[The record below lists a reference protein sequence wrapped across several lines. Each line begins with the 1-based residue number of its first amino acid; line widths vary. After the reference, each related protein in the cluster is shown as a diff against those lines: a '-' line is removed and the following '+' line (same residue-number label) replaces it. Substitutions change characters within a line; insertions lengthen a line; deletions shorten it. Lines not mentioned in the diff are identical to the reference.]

1 MKNLTNKVGDNQ
13 SIKDEITALNFSGF
27 LVLLIFTVSS
37 YILVRLSPEPLTNEH
52 YKQNDKQTT
61 SVSSVSETKP
71 SRYISK
77 P

>member
-13 SIKDEITALNFSGF
+13 SIKDEMAALNFSGF
-27 LVLLIFTVSS
+27 LMLLILVISS
-37 YILVRLSPEPLTNEH
+37 YVLVRLSPEPLTNEH

-61 SVSSVSETKP
+61 SVSSISETKP
-71 SRYISK
+71 SRYNSK